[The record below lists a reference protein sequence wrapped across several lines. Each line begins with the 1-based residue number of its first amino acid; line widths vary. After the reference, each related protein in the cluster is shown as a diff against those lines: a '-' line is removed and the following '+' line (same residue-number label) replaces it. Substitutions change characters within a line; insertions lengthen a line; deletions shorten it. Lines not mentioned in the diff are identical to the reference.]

1 MTTVFRLPEEP
12 PPGTTVEPA
21 NGIGLRHKRLLDD
34 ESTWQAVG
42 GYGAVRSWGGLLD
55 KHPEGLVV
63 VEPDPHPTP
72 WTVGGTDDTY
82 LVDAND
88 QIVLEVQRPGG
99 YTGRTDRLK
108 FQLAERIVDAVNKAA
123 TT

>member
-1 MTTVFRLPEEP
+1 MSTVFRLPEEP
-12 PPGTTVEPA
+12 PVGATVEPA
-21 NGIGLRHKRLLDD
+21 NGIGLRHKRLPDD

-42 GYGAVRSWGGLLD
+42 GYGAVRSWGALLD

-72 WTVGGTDDTY
+72 WTVGPWPSKTGEHAWSAQ
-82 LVDAND
+82 DA
-88 QIVLEVQRPGG
+88 
-99 YTGRTDRLK
+99 TGCPVMETSSLDV
-108 FQLAERIVDAVNKAA
+108 AMRIVDAVNKAA